1 MEQRRDLV
9 LFVDDQ
15 QVARKYFAMMFSAE
29 FDVLTARDAQEAWSL
44 IRKHEDRLAV
54 VVTDHRMPNL
64 TGVDLLMAVRRT
76 HPRIVR
82 LLTTGSSDLEEA
94 IDAVNRGDI
103 YAYVH
108 KPWNIEEFSLD
119 LRRAVA
125 LYQLQQERDSLLGL
139 QSPEQRHIM
148 ENDRLHAYGLIAATC
163 SGMVDGALSATL
175 AFWSDSLRHFHWR
188 GTHDLTG
195 MQGNEK
201 DRKGH
206 MRRMLICAGE
216 IGRWLAGNRCMG
228 DAPLV
233 DAAAAVK
240 ETAVACDAAVPGR
253 IQTVIMPL
261 DQRLFQSGLQSLV
274 GFLTRRSNDSAATA
288 VSLTPTNAPNGGLD
302 LDIRISGHGL
312 DSVNPPNEQLV
323 TERLGLQGYF
333 AIHHH
338 SGTISIR
345 TWGPDGGYLH
355 IHLPASPHPTRRDA
369 TARFLASAVSG

>member
-1 MEQRRDLV
+1 MEQQRDLV

-15 QVARKYFAMMFSAE
+15 QVARKYFTMMFMAE

-82 LLTTGSSDLEEA
+82 LLTTGSADLEEA

-125 LYQLQQERDSLLGL
+125 LYHLQRERDSLLGL
-139 QSPEQRHIM
+139 HASEQRHNT
-148 ENDRLHAYGLIAATC
+148 ESDRLHAYGLIAATC

-175 AFWSDSLRHFHWR
+175 AFWSDSMRFFHR
-188 GTHDLTG
+188 RLPHDLSQMHG
-195 MQGNEK
+195 DRK
-201 DRKGH
+201 DRTH
-206 MRRMLICAGE
+206 HMLISAGE
-216 IGRWLAGNRCMG
+216 IGRWLADHRSV
-228 DAPLV
+228 DDPPLV
-233 DAAAAVK
+233 DAAAAAK
-240 ETAVACDAAVPGR
+240 ETAVACGTAVPG
-253 IQTVIMPL
+253 QTMAVIMPL
-261 DQRLFQSGLQSLV
+261 DRRLFQGGLRSFLA
-274 GFLTRRSNDSAATA
+274 FLTRQSSSSAAATA
-288 VSLTPTNAPNGGLD
+288 AMALTNAPNGGLD
-302 LDIRISGHGL
+302 LDIRIEGHDL
-312 DSVNPPNEQLV
+312 DSMDSDDEQFA
-323 TERLGLQGYF
+323 TERLALQGYF

-338 SGTISIR
+338 SGSISIR
-345 TWGPDGGYLH
+345 HWGLDGGDIH
-355 IHLPASPHPTRRDA
+355 IHLPTRPRPTHRDA
-369 TARFLASAVSG
+369 TARFLAVTARP